1 MRRFEIL
8 VKSTNSWDHSS
19 IRILCYFH
27 QFKID
32 LTDDEHVSLNSCR
45 TCRPNVGCRPRLC
58 WLWLSWWHGKSTIF
72 FRSIQLSTNHAD
84 PSQLHTLPRI
94 KSPSNAHLYR
104 QPPYDVVTGGLI
116 GFQWYPSMENDDQ
129 HRDLVLI
136 DLWNILEIYREH
148 PKQIYSGGSISEVQ
162 I

>member
-1 MRRFEIL
+1 MFLLILAALAGQTLVAAQDCADYGCPDGTVSQLFFSDRF
-8 VKSTNSWDHSS
+8 SS
-19 IRILCYFH
+19 QPITR
-27 QFKID
+27 
-32 LTDDEHVSLNSCR
+32 
-45 TCRPNVGCRPRLC
+45 G
-58 WLWLSWWHGKSTIF
+58 
-72 FRSIQLSTNHAD
+72 D

-136 DLWNILEIYREH
+136 DL
-148 PKQIYSGGSISEVQ
+148 
-162 I
+162 